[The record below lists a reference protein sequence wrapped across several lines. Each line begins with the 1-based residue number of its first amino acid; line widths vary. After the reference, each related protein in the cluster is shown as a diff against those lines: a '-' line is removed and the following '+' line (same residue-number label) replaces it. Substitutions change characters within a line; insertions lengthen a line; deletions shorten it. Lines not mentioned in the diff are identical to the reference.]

1 MDCKP
6 IFDIFLSQL
15 RNKLPDVDSN
25 HVADTN
31 FLNLKQEL
39 KC

>member
-15 RNKLPDVDSN
+15 RHKLPDVDSN
-25 HVADTN
+25 HVVDTN